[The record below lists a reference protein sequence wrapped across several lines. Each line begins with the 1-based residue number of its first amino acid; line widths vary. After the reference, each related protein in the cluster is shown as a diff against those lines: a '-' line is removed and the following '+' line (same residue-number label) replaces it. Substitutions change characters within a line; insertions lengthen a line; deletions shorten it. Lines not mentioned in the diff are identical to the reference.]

1 MSLAHSLVP
10 VAPATHDVVLDLLY
24 ATANNMTGRPIYAQ
38 PLCLLHSEAEVC
50 LRQAVRLAQQAGVQI
65 KIFDAF
71 RPHEAQVL
79 LWEAATDKAFVADP
93 RIGSNHTRGVAIDLT
108 LVDLQGQELDMGSG
122 FDEMSELSHHFNP
135 QVRPAAQTNRQ
146 LLLDIMQQ
154 AGFEPIAHE
163 WWHYALPQ
171 AHAYGLVDS
180 AALGALNP
188 MLLPEPVELT
198 LG

>member
-1 MSLAHSLVP
+1 MPTAHSLVP
-10 VAPATHDVVLDLLY
+10 LAPQTHDVVLDLLY
-24 ATANNMTGRPIYAQ
+24 ATTNNMTGRPIYVQA
-38 PLCLLHSEAEVC
+38 LCLLHRDAETC
-50 LRQAVRLAQQAGVQI
+50 LRQAAKLARHAGVQI

-108 LVDLQGQELDMGSG
+108 LVDDQGQELDMGSG

-135 QVRPAAQTNRQ
+135 QVRPAALSNRQ
-146 LLLDIMQQ
+146 LLLDIMQP

-163 WWHYALPQ
+163 WWHYSLPGAQ
-171 AHAYGLVDS
+171 AYPLVDS
-180 AALGALNP
+180 AALGTLNP
-188 MLLPEPVELT
+188 MVPA
-198 LG
+198 

>member
-1 MSLAHSLVP
+1 MSTAHSLVP
-10 VAPATHDVVLDLLY
+10 VAPQTHDVVLDLLY
-24 ATANNMTGRPIYAQ
+24 ATSNNMTGRPIYAQ
-38 PLCLLHSEAEVC
+38 PLCLLHQDAEAS
-50 LRQAVRLAQQAGVQI
+50 LRQAAHLARHAGVQI

-108 LVDLQGQELDMGSG
+108 LVDTQGQELDMGSG

-135 QVRPAAQTNRQ
+135 QVRPAALANRQ

-163 WWHYALPQ
+163 WWHYSLPNAQ
-171 AHAYGLVDS
+171 GYALVDS

-188 MLLPEPVELT
+188 MLPT
-198 LG
+198 